1 MKHLFKTKYFQWGLT
16 VFLVVAAS
24 ILFYFSI
31 FHMDILLRGL
41 KKAYTILSPI
51 IYAAA
56 ISYLLWPLVRFLEKK
71 VIYPICDLL
80 SLKPSKKIRN
90 VIRLICVFLVIIVF
104 IMAIYGLLSIMIPEL
119 TNSIMN
125 IVNSF
130 DRYVINIEAWASNFF
145 KYYPE
150 FEDTFSTMF
159 SDVLAK
165 VVSWL
170 STDFLPQLN
179 NIASSVFSIVTFL
192 KDFLVGIMVSIYLM
206 FGKEKYLANGKKLL
220 YCLFEPKTANNMIRD
235 LQYINNTFGGF
246 VIGKL
251 LDSLIIGILCYI
263 GTTLLNFPY
272 ALLISVFVGITN
284 VIPFFGPFIGAIPS
298 AILILMVNPMQCLYF
313 ILFILALQQ
322 FDGNFLGPFIL
333 GDSTGLSSFM
343 VIVAIL
349 VGGGLFG
356 VFGMFIGVPVCAVIC
371 TIFANAMR
379 RRLEK
384 KNLPTDVEFYKNMD
398 HLDAETLEPIA
409 KNQKATA
416 DVAFSSYR
424 KKKNILPLKIENILS
439 KEHLDVKN
447 LMHKKDE
454 TNEDPKKEESK
465 PNEESK

>member
-1 MKHLFKTKYFQWGLT
+1 MKRLLDKKYFQWGLT
-16 VFLVVAAS
+16 AFLVVAAS
-24 ILFYFSI
+24 MLFYFSI
-31 FHMDILLRGL
+31 FHMDILIRGL
-41 KKAYTILSPI
+41 KTAYSILTPV

-71 VIYPICDLL
+71 IIYPICDRF
-80 SLKPSKKIRN
+80 SWKPSKKIRN
-90 VIRLICVFLVIIVF
+90 IIRLVCVFLVIILF
-104 IMAIYGLLSIMIPEL
+104 ILGIYGLLSIMIPEL

-125 IVNSF
+125 IVDSF
-130 DRYVINIEAWASNFF
+130 DRYIINIEAWASDMF

-150 FEDTFSTMF
+150 IENTFSGMF
-159 SDVLAK
+159 SDVLSK

-170 STDFLPQLN
+170 STDFIPQLN
-179 NIASSVFSIVTFL
+179 NIATSVFSIVSFL
-192 KDFLVGIMVSIYLM
+192 KNFLVGIMISIYMM

-220 YCLFEPKTANNMIRD
+220 YCLFETKTTNNMIRD

-246 VIGKL
+246 IIGKL

-263 GTTLLNFPY
+263 GTTLLNMPY
-272 ALLISVFVGITN
+272 ALLISVVVGITN

-322 FDGNFLGPFIL
+322 FDGNFLGPLIL

-356 VFGMFIGVPVCAVIC
+356 VFGMFVGVPVCAVIC
-371 TIFANAMR
+371 TFFSNAVR
-379 RRLEK
+379 RRLTK
-384 KNLPTDVEFYKNMD
+384 KNLPTDIEFYKNMD
-398 HLDAETLEPIA
+398 HLDEETLEPIA

-416 DVAFSSYR
+416 DVVFSSYR
-424 KKKNILPLKIENILS
+424 KNKKILPLKIENILS
-439 KEHLDVKN
+439 KDHSDSKQHHAN
-447 LMHKKDE
+447 KKDDAKE
-454 TNEDPKKEESK
+454 TEHKETEHK
-465 PNEESK
+465 DDTK